1 MLRKN
6 KIFKTIIAIVFWVL
20 VWELLSLLVGKA
32 VILPSP
38 VSVASRL
45 GELLITGDFYL
56 TCLNSI
62 ARIFAGLLSGIA
74 VGVILAVLSKLSFVL
89 DAIISP
95 AVSVIKSTPVA
106 SIIIL
111 LLFIFVK
118 GIIPVLASILI
129 VVPIIYENVRNGF
142 DNLPTNL
149 VETARIYNLS
159 RGKKARMLW
168 IPSIVPF
175 FVAGCKSALGIAWK
189 AGVAAEVICVP
200 AMSIGS
206 MLYDAKVYIESN
218 DLFAWTIV
226 VIILSFVIE
235 KLLIGLIS
243 KIGGRWANG

>member
-6 KIFKTIIAIVFWVL
+6 KIVKTIIAIVFWVL

-74 VGVILAVLSKLSFVL
+74 VGVLLAVLSKLSFVL

-149 VETARIYNLS
+149 VETAKIYNLS

-168 IPSIVPF
+168 IPS
-175 FVAGCKSALGIAWK
+175 
-189 AGVAAEVICVP
+189 AA
-200 AMSIGS
+200 
-206 MLYDAKVYIESN
+206 
-218 DLFAWTIV
+218 
-226 VIILSFVIE
+226 
-235 KLLIGLIS
+235 
-243 KIGGRWANG
+243 